1 MMMQEEIPETSG
13 RGASGPI
20 ATSAA
25 AALPTLGVVTPLRS
39 RTTPLSAARDALV
52 IVRRN
57 LLRNVRLPQLLLF
70 ATVQPVMFLV
80 LFTYVFGGAIEASLP
95 LAAAGNYLN
104 WLVPGLMIQVAA
116 FGAGQTALG
125 LTEDLQNGVIDRF
138 RSLPMAR
145 SAVLAGRTGAD
156 LVRNMV
162 VIGLMVSVGTALGFR
177 YQTSFVRFLAGFGL
191 ALLFAHALS
200 WVMAAVGLRVRTPEA
215 VQSAAF
221 LPIFPLVFASSVFLP
236 TQTMPAWLRVFADH
250 QPLTVVTNAMRGLM
264 LGPGA
269 LPLGQDLTVEVVR
282 SLAWIAGITAVAA
295 LLAIR
300 AYRRVA
306 T

>member
-1 MMMQEEIPETSG
+1 M
-13 RGASGPI
+13 
-20 ATSAA
+20 SA
-25 AALPTLGVVTPLRS
+25 PTTDHAHTVSVLRT
-39 RTTPLSAARDALV
+39 RTTPATAVRDALV
-52 IVRRN
+52 IGRRN
-57 LLRNVRLPQLLLF
+57 LLRNVRLPQLLVF

-80 LFTYVFGGAIEASLP
+80 LFAYVFGGAIEGTLP
-95 LAAAGNYLN
+95 PAAAGEYLN

-125 LTEDLQNGVIDRF
+125 LAEDLQNGVIDRF

-156 LVRNMV
+156 LVRNAF
-162 VIGLMVSVGTALGFR
+162 VIGLMVVVGSALGFR
-177 YQTSFVRFLAGFGL
+177 YQTTLLRFLAAFAL
-191 ALLFAHALS
+191 ALLFAHSLS

-221 LPIFPLVFASSVFLP
+221 IPVFPLVFASSVFLP
-236 TQTMPAWLRVFADH
+236 TATMPDWLRVFADN

-269 LPLGQDLTVEVVR
+269 LPPGQDLATEVAR
-282 SLAWIAGITAVAA
+282 SLAWVVAITAVAA
-295 LLAIR
+295 TGAIR
-300 AYRRVA
+300 AYRRIAV
-306 T
+306 

>member
-1 MMMQEEIPETSG
+1 MTVQDERHAT
-13 RGASGPI
+13 RG
-20 ATSAA
+20 SA
-25 AALPTLGVVTPLRS
+25 PMVVAPLRS
-39 RTTPLSAARDALV
+39 RTTPISAVRDALV

-95 LAAAGNYLN
+95 PAAAGVYLN

-156 LVRNMV
+156 LVRNAV
-162 VIGLMVSVGTALGFR
+162 VIGLMVAVGTALGFR
-177 YQTSFVRFLAGFGL
+177 YQTSFLRFLAGFGL

-269 LPLGQDLTVEVVR
+269 LPPGQVLAVEVVR

>member
-1 MMMQEEIPETSG
+1 MSVIRT
-13 RGASGPI
+13 
-20 ATSAA
+20 
-25 AALPTLGVVTPLRS
+25 
-39 RTTPLSAARDALV
+39 RTTPASAVRDALV
-52 IVRRN
+52 IGRRN
-57 LLRNVRLPQLLLF
+57 LLRNVRLPQLLIF

-80 LFTYVFGGAIEASLP
+80 LFAYVFGGAITGTLP
-95 LAAAGNYLN
+95 EAAGGEYLN

-116 FGAGQTALG
+116 FGSGQTALG

-156 LVRNMV
+156 LVRNAV
-162 VIGLMVSVGTALGFR
+162 VIGLMVTVGTALGFR
-177 YQTSFVRFLAGFGL
+177 YQTTFVRFLGGFAL

-200 WVMAAVGLRVRTPEA
+200 WVMAAVGLKVRTPEA

-221 LPIFPLVFASSVFLP
+221 IPIFPLVFASSVFLP
-236 TQTMPAWLRVFADH
+236 TQTMPDWLRVFADN

-269 LPLGQDLTVEVVR
+269 LPPGQDLATEIVR
-282 SLAWIAGITAVAA
+282 ALAWIAAIIAVAST
-295 LLAIR
+295 LAIR
-300 AYRRVA
+300 SYRRI
-306 T
+306 TT